1 MFIREFLSAPKFRV
15 AGLAITFLA
24 LNALLSATV
33 AAEEH
38 WAFRRIQRVVWAATS
53 SNSASL
59 NMVDSLV
66 TAQLNARGLRLAA
79 PADRATFVRR
89 LTLDVTGLPPTP
101 DEVAAF
107 SEDLAPDA
115 HERLVDRLLAA
126 PRFGERWGKF
136 WLDAAGY
143 ADSNGYFNADSD
155 RPLAWR
161 YRDYV
166 IAAHNADKPFDQF
179 LREQLAG
186 DELADIDPAKVK
198 DADPKTLPTETVD
211 TLVATHFLRNAPD
224 GSGESDGNPD
234 EVRVD
239 RYSVLEG
246 TIQVLG
252 SSLFGLTLHCARCHD
267 HKFEPVSQREYY
279 QLQAILFPAYNPDQ
293 WHKPNDRVLEI
304 AGQKIAWLTDVSP
317 TSPDVRLLVRG
328 DYKQRGEIV
337 PPSVLAVLAGDELFR
352 VTPPASGRTTGNRLA
367 FAQWLTKSDSRA
379 AALLARVTVNRIW
392 QQHFDR
398 GLVQTPDNLGISGA
412 APTHPELLDYLAGEF
427 VRGGWSM
434 KSLHRLILTSATYRQ
449 TSSVS
454 DAAAEADPDDRWLS
468 RFPLKRLDA
477 DTLRDAMLATSGE
490 LDRTLGGAYVP
501 TKRNGVGEVV
511 VEESVAG
518 FRRRSVYLQQ
528 RRTQVE
534 TLLATFDA
542 PSIVTNCTRRPQTT
556 TPIQS
561 LSQLNSSFIRGRA
574 KQFAARLVTECGG
587 DEVERIRRAFLL
599 TAGRSPTA
607 DEVAGSKTFL
617 IEQAREYPAS
627 ADAATAA
634 WVDFCQVLLAG
645 NMFVY
650 IE

>member
-1 MFIREFLSAPKFRV
+1 M
-15 AGLAITFLA
+15 
-24 LNALLSATV
+24 AT
-33 AAEEH
+33 ADEH
-38 WAFRRIQRVVWAATS
+38 WAFRRIQRVNPPTAH
-53 SNSASL
+53 SNSAAC
-59 NMVDSLV
+59 NAVDSLV
-66 TAQLNARGLRLAA
+66 TARLAERGLQLAA
-79 PADRATFVRR
+79 TADRAAVVRR
-89 LTLDVTGLPPTP
+89 LTVDVTGLPPTP
-101 DEVAAF
+101 DEVATF
-107 SEDLAPDA
+107 LDDSSPDA
-115 HERLVDRLLAA
+115 HERLVDRLLAS

-166 IAAHNADKPFDQF
+166 VAALNADKPFDQF

-186 DELADIDPAKVK
+186 DELADLDPAKAK
-198 DADPKTLPTETVD
+198 DTDPKTLAAETLD
-211 TLVATHFLRNAPD
+211 ALIATHFLRNAPD

-293 WHKPNDRVLEI
+293 WLKPNDRVLEI

-317 TSPDVRLLVRG
+317 TPPEVPLLVRG
-328 DYKQRGEIV
+328 DYKQRGESV
-337 PPSVLAVLAGDELFR
+337 PPNVFAVLAAREPLH
-352 VTPPASGRTTGNRLA
+352 VEPPASGRTTGRRLA
-367 FAQWLTKSDSRA
+367 FARWLTKLDSRA

-392 QQHFDR
+392 QQHFER
-398 GLVQTPDNLGISGA
+398 GLVPTPENLGLSGA
-412 APTHPELLDYLAGEF
+412 VPSHPELLEFLAGEF
-427 VRGGWSM
+427 ARDGWSM

-449 TSSVS
+449 SSIAS
-454 DAAAEADPDDRWLS
+454 DAVAKADPDHRLLS

-477 DTLRDAMLATSGE
+477 DALRDAMLTVSGE
-490 LDRTLGGAYVP
+490 LDRTIGGAYVP
-501 TKRNGVGEVV
+501 TKRNGVGEVA
-511 VEESVAG
+511 VEETNAG
-518 FRRRSVYLQQ
+518 FRRRSLYLQQ

-556 TPIQS
+556 TPLQS
-561 LSQLNSSFIRGRA
+561 LSQLNSSFVRGRA
-574 KQFAARLVTECGG
+574 KQFSARLADECGH
-587 DEVERIRRAFLL
+587 DVNARIRLAFLL
-599 TAGRSPTA
+599 TTSRSPTA
-607 DEVAGSKTFL
+607 DELAAAKSFVA
-617 IEQAREYPAS
+617 EQASEYPDRV
-627 ADAATAA
+627 DAEQLA
-634 WVDFCQVLLAG
+634 WIDFCQTLLAG
-645 NMFVY
+645 SMFMYV
-650 IE
+650 E